1 MSIAAPEL
9 RPGFKEQFINEK
21 WEKYQS
27 QKFFDELISS
37 SGNPRIKARAVVNLF
52 KNMSE
57 SEMNARKKAAELAI
71 RDMGVSFTV
80 YSSERNIDRAWPYDI
95 IPRIISAFEWRN
107 ISLGLKQRL
116 KALNSFIDDVYNQQ
130 LILEEGIVPESLVI
144 QSPNYKQECSCLLY
158 TSPSP
163 RD

>member
-80 YSSERNIDRAWPYDI
+80 YSSEQY
-95 IPRIISAFEWRN
+95 
-107 ISLGLKQRL
+107 
-116 KALNSFIDDVYNQQ
+116 
-130 LILEEGIVPESLVI
+130 
-144 QSPNYKQECSCLLY
+144 
-158 TSPSP
+158 
-163 RD
+163 